1 MSGTGTPALALPDH
15 GLKTRHG
22 PDGPQVFD
30 AIRRQWVALLPEE
43 WVRQHFIGFL
53 VHDRGCP
60 ASLISVERTLTLNG
74 LSKRADIV
82 VHAADGRPVALV
94 ECKAPG
100 VKVGQAV
107 FEQAARYNSVFKVKW
122 LIVTNGLRHYCCM
135 VDHSK
140 ASVDF
145 VVEIPDHA
153 ALCAP

>member
-1 MSGTGTPALALPDH
+1 MRGTGTPALALPDH

-43 WVRQHFIGFL
+43 WVRQHFVNFL
-53 VHDRGCP
+53 VHDKGCP
-60 ASLISVERTLTLNG
+60 ASLIAVERQLTLNG

-94 ECKAPG
+94 ECKAPR

-107 FEQAARYNSVFKVKW
+107 FEQAARYNCVFRVKW
-122 LIVTNGLRHYCCM
+122 LIVTNGLKHYCCA
-135 VDHSK
+135 VDHFK

>member
-1 MSGTGTPALALPDH
+1 MGDQGTPALALPDH

-22 PDGPQVFD
+22 ADGPQVFD

-43 WVRQHFIGFL
+43 WVRQHFINFL
-53 VHDRGCP
+53 VRDRGCP
-60 ASLISVERTLTLNG
+60 ASLIAVERTLALNG

-100 VKVGQAV
+100 VKVSQAV

-122 LIVTNGLRHYCCM
+122 LIVTNGLQHYCCR
-135 VDHSK
+135 VDHSTG
-140 ASVDF
+140 SVDF

-153 ALCAP
+153 ALSAL